1 LETKRSVDQSARL
14 EDVFMFQK
22 LGMTGLVILLASTV
36 SIPAFSSD
44 QGQMIGGSMSSPVRI
59 EVFSDFQCPA
69 CRDLYLGAIRQVL
82 QDYSSKDKVCVI
94 YHEFP
99 LSIHAYGKEAARY
112 SEAASRMGIQ
122 NLLTVFDSLFAD
134 QAQWSQD
141 GDLDAV
147 IAKALPQDEYRKL
160 KKVIQDPSI
169 NQSIEKEVQLGLK
182 KDIKS
187 TPTMFIYYA
196 GKEQKVE
203 GAISYTTMKQFLDT
217 VIK

>member
-1 LETKRSVDQSARL
+1 
-14 EDVFMFQK
+14 MFQK